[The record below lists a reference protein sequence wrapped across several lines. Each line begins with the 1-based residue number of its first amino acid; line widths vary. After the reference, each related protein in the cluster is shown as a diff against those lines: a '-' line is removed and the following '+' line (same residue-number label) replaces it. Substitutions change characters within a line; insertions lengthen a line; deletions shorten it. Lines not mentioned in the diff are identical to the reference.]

1 MTSLDVEA
9 LFTNVPS
16 NETDESLLVSY
27 LNLKR

>member
-16 NETDESLLVSY
+16 NETDRKSIDELFKS
-27 LNLKR
+27 

>member
-9 LFTNVPS
+9 LFTNS
-16 NETDESLLVSY
+16 LLMKLIESLLVSY